1 MEEIDKKNKIIKSLS
16 TTSDYILILTEDSFL
31 IFEKIDTFHGKLVF
45 WSTLFSIT
53 NLQLNKSK
61 KKTVINFYDD
71 ESNSDYLLKLK
82 VDNIL
87 LFRDSLVKKM
97 RNLKI
102 KVESQKLFKGQILK
116 RLSEREIRSM
126 KIVDIEKNIQELKER
141 IIKGEINEYTI
152 NTFTALCGKATEY
165 YAEAGNEKYKE
176 YNEMIK
182 NILKLEGVDEH
193 TKKIET

>member
-31 IFEKIDTFHGKLVF
+31 IFEKIDTSHGKLVF
-45 WSTLFSIT
+45 WSTLFSIS

-193 TKKIET
+193 TKKIEI

>member
-31 IFEKIDTFHGKLVF
+31 IFEKIDTSHGKLVF

-152 NTFTALCGKATEY
+152 HTFTALCGKATEY

>member
-31 IFEKIDTFHGKLVF
+31 IFEKIDTSHGKLVF
-45 WSTLFSIT
+45 WSTLFSIS

>member
-31 IFEKIDTFHGKLVF
+31 IFEKIDTSHG
-45 WSTLFSIT
+45 
-53 NLQLNKSK
+53 N
-61 KKTVINFYDD
+61 DD

>member
-1 MEEIDKKNKIIKSLS
+1 
-16 TTSDYILILTEDSFL
+16 
-31 IFEKIDTFHGKLVF
+31 
-45 WSTLFSIT
+45 
-53 NLQLNKSK
+53 
-61 KKTVINFYDD
+61 
-71 ESNSDYLLKLK
+71 
-82 VDNIL
+82 
-87 LFRDSLVKKM
+87 M

>member
-1 MEEIDKKNKIIKSLS
+1 VEEIDKKNKIIKSLS

-31 IFEKIDTFHGKLVF
+31 IFEKIDTSHGKLVF
-45 WSTLFSIT
+45 WSTLFSIS

>member
-31 IFEKIDTFHGKLVF
+31 IFEKIDTSHGKLVF
-45 WSTLFSIT
+45 WSTLFSIS

-102 KVESQKLFKGQILK
+102 KVESQELFKGQILK